1 MAGFDNNLSG
11 VLFQTQDKRTEKSP
25 DNYGNCEIDGKKYK
39 ISGWIKQNSR
49 GNFISLRFTADGD
62 AQNDR
67 PAPKPQSGDFFGSG
81 QRQAPAPRQDDT
93 QRRSGTKS
101 AAEIAYEQSQG
112 NNRPAPNLSD
122 MDDDIP
128 F

>member
-11 VLFQTQDKRTEKSP
+11 VLFQTQEKRTDKSP

-49 GNFISLRFTADGD
+49 GNFISLRFTADGES
-62 AQNDR
+62 QNDR
-67 PAPKPQSGDFFGSG
+67 PAPAPQSGDFFGSG
-81 QRQAPAPRQDDT
+81 QRQAPAPRQDDA

-112 NNRPAPNLSD
+112 NNRPAPNFSD